1 MQMAPGTVLEGR
13 YQIERKLGEGG
24 MGHVYLVTHTRLK
37 KQFALKALLQMSD
50 DPVEQRKYLEQF
62 ETEAQLV
69 ARLEHPSLAQVS
81 DFFEENGVH
90 YLVMEFIDG
99 KTLSKVV
106 ELAPRP
112 LSQRRVLQWSFELL
126 DVLEYLHTADPPV
139 IVRDLKPDNVML
151 ANNGGGLKL
160 IDFGIAKQMQ
170 AGKQTREIVKGMGTA
185 EYAPLEQYGQGS
197 TDQRSDIYALG
208 ATLYFLLT
216 DTPPPPAWK
225 RASEG
230 TTLVDPRTLNATVT
244 EGMWRA
250 LQKMMALSRDDRP
263 ANAAE
268 VRGMLEPEVGKKPDK
283 QARPQ
288 VSHTQPKLHPTPR
301 PVSPSLHLSV
311 KVLRAEQLRRY
322 TSPIYSLAFSPT
334 HGILA
339 VGSSFVHLWDL
350 NRGRIWQKL
359 WRGTGSYPCS
369 VSFSTDGRWVAVGS
383 HDAHVRIF
391 EVKTGKLTRT
401 LQLRRNAFVSD
412 RVREVS
418 YAYGSRFLGAAADLS
433 NLKVWD
439 STTGKES
446 YNRPW
451 HQSGFLA
458 TFQQK
463 SLSLDFCKKNLL
475 AVGDS
480 TGTLS
485 LYEASSGKLNERV
498 EAHRRP
504 VQRVR
509 FSPDGAFLISAG
521 ADGKAVLWETSHFQ
535 RLQEFDHPGAVESA
549 SFSYDCRLLATGCSD
564 CIVRIWDVAKGR
576 ELTRLK
582 EHRGSVYAVA
592 FSGVNGLLATGGND
606 RALRIWELSW

>member
-13 YQIERKLGEGG
+13 YQIDRKLGEGG
-24 MGHVYLVTHTRLK
+24 MGQVYLVTHTRLK
-37 KQFALKALLQMSD
+37 KQFALKALLRMSD
-50 DPVEQRKYLEQF
+50 DPREQNQYLEQF

-90 YLVMEFIDG
+90 YLVMEYIDG

-112 LSQRRVLQWSFELL
+112 LSQRRVLQWGLELL
-126 DVLEYLHTADPPV
+126 DVLEYLHNVDPPV
-139 IVRDLKPDNVML
+139 IVRDLKPDNIML

-160 IDFGIAKQMQ
+160 IDFGIAKQLQ

-197 TDQRSDIYALG
+197 TDQRSDLYALG

-216 DTPPPPAWK
+216 DSPPPPAWR

-230 TTLVDPRTLNATVT
+230 TPIPDPRTLNPTVT
-244 EGMWRA
+244 DGMWEA
-250 LQKMMALSRDDRP
+250 LQAMMALSREDRP
-263 ANAAE
+263 ANAEA
-268 VRGMLEPEVGKKPDK
+268 VRRMLKAEVGKKP
-283 QARPQ
+283 QTGGRPK
-288 VSHTQPKLHPTPR
+288 VSQTAPKLHPHPR
-301 PVSPSLHLSV
+301 PSSNSLHLAV
-311 KVLRAEQLRRY
+311 KVLKAEQLRRY

-359 WRGTGSYPCS
+359 WRGTGTYPCS
-369 VSFSTDGRWVAVGS
+369 VAFSTDGRWLAVGS
-383 HDAHVRIF
+383 HDAHIRIF
-391 EVKTGKLTRT
+391 EVKSGKQVQTI
-401 LQLRRNAFVSD
+401 QLRKNAFFSD
-412 RVREVS
+412 RVREVC
-418 YAYGSRFLGAAADLS
+418 YAYGSRFLGATSDLS
-433 NLKVWD
+433 NLRLWD

-463 SLSLDFCKKNLL
+463 SLTLDFCNKNLL

-485 LYEASSGKLNERV
+485 LYEASSGKLSERL

-504 VQRVR
+504 IQKVR
-509 FSPDGAFLISAG
+509 FSPDGAFLVTAG
-521 ADGKAVLWETSHFQ
+521 ADGKAILWETAQFKK
-535 RLQEFDHPGAVESA
+535 LQVFDHPGAVESA

-564 CIVRIWDVAKGR
+564 CIVRIWDVRKGR

-592 FSGVNGLLATGGND
+592 FSAVSGLLATGGND